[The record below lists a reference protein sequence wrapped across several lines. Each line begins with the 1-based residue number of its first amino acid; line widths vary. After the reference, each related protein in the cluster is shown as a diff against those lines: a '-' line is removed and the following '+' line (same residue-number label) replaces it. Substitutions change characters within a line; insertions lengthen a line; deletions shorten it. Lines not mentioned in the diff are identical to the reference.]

1 MADFDFSPEFN
12 SDVKAELDR
21 RKDLIAS
28 KDSEW
33 NYRKYAYFYI
43 ESIKSTVSATDSD
56 SDFLPIF
63 ALLPDGDLRIGT
75 VEPNGYLKA
84 FHSDEND
91 IRTLKPVLS
100 SATIKATGGGDLY
113 NAYISEVDVSFK
125 VYTLDDLEKVQN
137 EFFTLG
143 SKVRIRYGWLGENN
157 PNVLDGDLIINVYN
171 FGFTMSTDG
180 TFDCKINGLTEGV
193 FMGSQSISGTISL
206 NETEQNALGV
216 GSANPPTLPQ
226 ALLSKAYSLFGVKG
240 GDTSNISGLDTIGT
254 LKSVVDGD
262 ITYYMSSLNEIVN
275 TNEIKPI
282 TTPYISFGDLIKFIN
297 KNVNDDARFDFHT
310 KESLVEIKSPSP
322 INIYGSADPRKFIF
336 PNNMA
341 DYGGDSNFIQTVP
354 SEYKIQNILISIWVI
369 SYFYDKLSK
378 RKNEK
383 LVPPAMNVFLAQLSN
398 DINRLSGGLVDIQVV
413 AEQDDN
419 SDTNTKFKNKYQ
431 IFNNTEVQKK
441 EIPPQP
447 YTFEVL
453 SKQSIVKEVSID
465 TDFDVDTMLMMS
477 INRVKK
483 GEFNIKPLQKL
494 YPKLANLNLEESNSF
509 FGTVGKVIDYLVES
523 VEAIA
528 KLNIIDTG
536 ISDNKATNI
545 ADIMR
550 KSLVGDDKEGTFVS
564 LPFYIKLGVTLDGIN
579 GIGFLQPITVD
590 RLPQNY
596 RENVKFLITGIEHSF
611 DGQGGWETKLDTAM
625 KVGL

>member
-43 ESIKSTVSATDSD
+43 ESIKSTTSATDSD

-75 VEPNGYLKA
+75 VEPSGYLKA

-113 NAYISEVDVSFK
+113 NAYVSEVDVSFK

-157 PNVLDGDLIINVYN
+157 PNILDGELIINVYN

-180 TFDCKINGLTEGV
+180 TFDCKLNGLTEGV

-216 GSANPPTLPQ
+216 GSANPATLPQ
-226 ALLSKAYSLFGVKG
+226 ALLSKAYSLFGVKD
-240 GDTSNISGLDTIGT
+240 GDTSNVSGLDTVGT
-254 LKSVVDGD
+254 LKSVADGD

-413 AEQDDN
+413 AEQDEN
-419 SDTNTKFKNKYQ
+419 AATNTKFKNKYQ

-453 SKQSIVKEVSID
+453 SKQSIVKEVSVD
-465 TDFDVDTMLMMS
+465 TEFDVDTMLMMS

-509 FGTVGKVIDYLVES
+509 FGTVGKVINYVVDSLET
-523 VEAIA
+523 IA

-536 ISDNKATNI
+536 ISDNKATNV

-611 DGQGGWETKLDTAM
+611 DGQGGWETSIDTAM